1 MIPCYRV
8 LEVVLY
14 SVLNF
19 LPFLALAMYPFRKQM
34 RFSPR
39 VTNAMVVLITLLQI
53 VIDLTIVF
61 TSFDAGLLQLIT
73 TSIYAAFYFAAVR
86 DHLGKLTFTMLVLSN
101 VGNLVSVIS
110 KFLEGLI
117 FGSLALEANRWSL
130 CLCMVAVH
138 LVITLPLFFYIKTQY
153 AKIVQSQLFAWN
165 YLWGV
170 PVTFYMIWFYHLYL
184 TGQSSPEVALN
195 VSSVLFLL
203 LINLGAFLVYH
214 TEVLLLLEKENVLA
228 LNQQNHLLTMQTLQY
243 DNLQNRIDEARQA
256 KHDVRHHA
264 YLIREYLRSGKL
276 QELDAYLD
284 NYCGSLPD
292 TQTLVHCHNPAAN
305 ALLSFFAQ
313 QAQNSSIDMD
323 IFVQLPETLCLP
335 DTALSVVLGNLLE
348 NALEACR
355 RITEG
360 ERKITIRG
368 KAEMG
373 SVFFEITNTF
383 EGVLRRNKEGKILST
398 KPGNHGLGLD
408 SVSQLVKA
416 NGGILELEE
425 NQGIFRASVLLME
438 QPAPTD
444 NPK

>member
-14 SVLNF
+14 SVLSF
-19 LPFLALAMYPFRKQM
+19 LPFLFLAMYPFRRQL
-34 RFSPR
+34 RFSAP
-39 VTNAMVVLITLLQI
+39 VTNGLVVLIILLQI
-53 VIDLTIVF
+53 GIRLTIAF
-61 TSFDAGLLQLIT
+61 SSADAGLLQLLT
-73 TSIYAAFYFAAVR
+73 TGIYTVFYFTAVR
-86 DHLGKLTFTMLVLSN
+86 DHWGKLLFTLLALSN
-101 VGNLVSVIS
+101 IGNLVTVSAMCM
-110 KFLEGLI
+110 EGLL
-117 FGSLALEANRWSL
+117 FGPIALETYRWSL
-130 CLCMVAVH
+130 CLCTLVVH
-138 LVITLPLFFYIKTQY
+138 LVITVPLFFYIRTVYIRIIQT
-153 AKIVQSQLFAWN
+153 QLFAWN

-170 PVTFYMIWFYHLYL
+170 PTTFYVIWFYHLYM

-292 TQTLVHCHNPAAN
+292 TQSLVHCHNSAAN